1 MDYLV
6 CPGGIEIKADG
17 PEGVIE
23 GWASTFGNTDL
34 GGDVVVKGAFDEWAA
49 DVKAG
54 REPMPKI
61 TDRHEEAIGVWESID
76 IRGKGLFVKGAPE
89 QELTAGREA
98 VIRATATP
106 PIYDSLSIG
115 YRVRKGG
122 SEFDPETGLRKLKAL
137 NVPEVAVLAFPMNP
151 KARITRVKHEDI
163 IGCKTIRE
171 LEHLLRDAG
180 FGRGHAK
187 VVASHGFPGLE
198 SLRDAGGS
206 EASEDE
212 LRELVEITQ
221 RGVIS
226 QQLRTLQEMTREQW
240 IHGDQREPR

>member
-34 GGDVVVKGAFDEWAA
+34 GGDVVVKGAYDEWHA

-61 TDRHEEAIGVWESID
+61 TDGHDAAAIGVWQSTEIKA
-76 IRGKGLFVKGAPE
+76 KGLRVTGAPN
-89 QELTAGREA
+89 QDLLAGREA

-106 PIYDSLSIG
+106 PIYDSMSIG
-115 YRVRKGG
+115 YRIRRDAKGNLAAERDQRSG
-122 SEFDPETGLRKLKAL
+122 AYNLLGLNL
-137 NVPEVAVLAFPMNP
+137 PEVAVLAFPMNP
-151 KARITRVKHEDI
+151 KARITRVKSEDI
-163 IGCKTIRE
+163 IGCNTIRE

-180 FGRGHAK
+180 FGRGQAK
-187 VVASHGFPGLE
+187 AVASHGFPGLE
-198 SLRDAGGS
+198 SLRDASGS

-212 LRELVEITQ
+212 LKQLVEQMQAIALG
-221 RGVIS
+221 R
-226 QQLRTLQEMTREQW
+226 LLAN
-240 IHGDQREPR
+240 